1 MVHDG
6 GPHRPNPVPAL
17 NPFEKLPDQRPAA
30 PGLERRLWRRLPA
43 ILLWG
48 TVLPLGFAALR
59 LWAAGPAEEAA
70 AQLHVYVALGV
81 LLLHWTMVLTVAFGC
96 VIVMV
101 MKGPAYVAD
110 AYPLPARD
118 PAPPDA

>member
-1 MVHDG
+1 MIPRIDDAL
-6 GPHRPNPVPAL
+6 PAHAL
-17 NPFEKLPDQRPAA
+17 DPFRKLPGHTRTA

-48 TVLPLGFAALR
+48 SALPLGFALLR
-59 LWAAGPAEEAA
+59 LWSVGPDDEAA
-70 AQLHVYVALGV
+70 AQLQAYVALGV
-81 LLLHWTMVLTVAFGC
+81 LLLHWTLVLTVAFGC

-110 AYPLPARD
+110 AYPFPERD
-118 PAPPDA
+118 ASRGG